1 LNQIACNLWSL
12 TILSTPQQPWIASNL
27 AADSNTFARMA
38 DFLSLSANRRRFF
51 FSGRSDAQLHRVAN
65 GLTRC
70 ERTSHAE
77 ASAPD
82 LIA

>member
-1 LNQIACNLWSL
+1 
-12 TILSTPQQPWIASNL
+12 
-27 AADSNTFARMA
+27 MA
-38 DFLSLSANRRRFF
+38 DFLSHSENRRRFF